1 MRHDLCVDLLHSMA
15 RESGI
20 VSRKE
25 VMEVEQGTSKK
36 MDLVLYINL
45 GRVWVDFTVVNP
57 MADSYKGKDAIKT
70 AEAKKRSKYD
80 QCAANENVK
89 FTPAGADV
97 FGNLGDNLEGL
108 LHTFAHHAYN
118 THPYS
123 LGLQKEKWIGQRKK
137 HMRERLVITIAYA
150 NYLLVDEAI
159 MKVSH
164 PGFTAQKLY
173 EGRHRFSKYTPKE

>member
-1 MRHDLCVDLLHSMA
+1 M
-15 RESGI
+15 G
-20 VSRKE
+20 
-25 VMEVEQGTSKK
+25 Q
-36 MDLVLYINL
+36 
-45 GRVWVDFTVVNP
+45 VWVDFTVVNP

-164 PGFTAQKLY
+164 QGLQHISYTKVVIGSQNIPQKNK
-173 EGRHRFSKYTPKE
+173 GREYWYVNLSGGHPAS